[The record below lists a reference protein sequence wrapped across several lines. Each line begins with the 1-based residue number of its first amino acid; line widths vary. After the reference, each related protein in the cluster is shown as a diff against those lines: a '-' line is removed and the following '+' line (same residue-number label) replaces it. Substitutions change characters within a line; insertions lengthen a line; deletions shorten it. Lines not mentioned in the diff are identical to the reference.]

1 MENEWVILFFSPA
14 DQKASTF
21 KSWWIGNTFEWI
33 PHPFLPHLICLMR
46 TWLDNFMGSA
56 FLRLRDDCSACPR
69 CELPWTCGR
78 AFGLTPA
85 WSCIKRQTF
94 RESSGE
100 RYFPT
105 IMSFSV
111 KLILGWFLHLVPVM
125 THCLTKLSMLDDS
138 KQKYWS
144 EEIQIGASWGPL
156 SLCLRLSHRRSL
168 LMQGI
173 KHPTQRRVENWFS
186 PPLTRRRLCLCAW
199 CGEITLQ
206 QISSENTYYAVS
218 LCIAF
223 M

>member
-1 MENEWVILFFSPA
+1 MENEWVILFFSPT
-14 DQKASTF
+14 DLYQGQKAPTF
-21 KSWWIGNTFEWI
+21 KPRWTENTSEWI
-33 PHPFLPHLICLMR
+33 PRPFLPHLIGLMR

-56 FLRLRDDCSACPR
+56 FVRLRDDRSDDCPR

-85 WSCIKRQTF
+85 WSCIKRRTY

-125 THCLTKLSMLDDS
+125 THCLTPALNYQLLDDS

-156 SLCLRLSHRRSL
+156 SLCLRLSRRRSL
-168 LMQGI
+168 LMRSI
-173 KHPTQRRVENWFS
+173 KHP
-186 PPLTRRRLCLCAW
+186 
-199 CGEITLQ
+199 GG
-206 QISSENTYYAVS
+206 
-218 LCIAF
+218 
-223 M
+223 